1 MDHVVQLSLLDF
13 SSCAECRAYIR
24 SGVCPHVDL
33 VYGECR
39 LKGRLCKV
47 YEDYLLRSGS
57 AQDLRDYW
65 NRKRKMKSLPE
76 TQREILEAPF

>member
-1 MDHVVQLSLLDF
+1 MVDITFLDF
-13 SSCAECRAYIR
+13 SSCVECRAHIKA
-24 SGVCPHVDL
+24 GVCPYVDL
-33 VYGECR
+33 VFGECQ

-47 YEDYLLRSGS
+47 YEEYLLKYGS

-76 TQREILEAPF
+76 APKGNS